1 MRNTLLLFSLFTILS
16 ISAQQSYCS
25 NANLSQG
32 NFTNW
37 LAFSGVNT
45 FGGGGIVTPNQGV
58 NAQHT
63 IMTAGNYDPN
73 LLPCL
78 NFPVVPPGFTHSAMV
93 GDYGGGVA
101 QAAKITYDFLITPQS
116 NFITYQFALIGKY
129 GNEPVQG
136 APELSVRVY
145 DDFGTGIPGTGTFY
159 QVNLQPGNPSWQN
172 CGVPTLN
179 GQLVYKGWEQI
190 GFDASAYMGQTLT
203 LELAVTDCL
212 YHLNNNN
219 HFSYGYVV
227 ATCGPIYNYIPY
239 CSNGVNDST
248 TLVAPS
254 GYSNYIWR
262 QHDNTMQVG
271 TGQSFLIDS
280 IANFTSTY
288 GDTLDCEMTNSNGSI
303 VTVSTI
309 FVDNA
314 VQAAFVDSNVCEGDI
329 TYLAN
334 NSNYQNFL
342 PSSTLWSASDGYT
355 SNAYN
360 FSHIFPSDGNYT
372 VQLITSNT
380 LGCVDTVSTN
390 VVVYQNPVYSFL
402 NQTALDTF
410 LLNGQTYTQTG
421 NYTQAIYTVNGCD
434 SVIVLN
440 LTVNHTGLFEENGES
455 LILYPNPVDQHL
467 YVQGVETLYGQH
479 YTIYNNTGSLI
490 AEGILKESKNMIL
503 VDKFQKGTY
512 FIRIKDLESRP
523 IIFTKL

>member
-1 MRNTLLLFSLFTILS
+1 MFFLLPMS
-16 ISAQQSYCS
+16 ISMYAQQSYCP

-37 LAFSGVNT
+37 SAFSGVNT
-45 FGGGGIVTPNQGV
+45 GSSGIGSIVTPNQGV
-58 NAQHT
+58 NSQHT

-93 GDYGGGVA
+93 GDYGGGVS
-101 QAAKITYDFLITPQS
+101 QASKLTYDFFITPQS
-116 NFITYQFALIGKY
+116 TFITYLFSLVGKL
-129 GNEPVQG
+129 GGESPSS
-136 APELSVRVY
+136 APQLSVSLY
-145 DDFGTGIPGTGTFY
+145 DDIGNSVPGAFY
-159 QVNLQPGNPSWQN
+159 QASLGAGMPGWQN
-172 CGVPTLN
+172 CGVSIKYRDW
-179 GQLVYKGWEQI
+179 QQI
-190 GFDASAYMGQTLT
+190 GLDVSAYMGQTLT
-203 LELAVTDCL
+203 LEIAVTDCQL
-212 YHLNNNN
+212 HLNNNI
-219 HFSYGYVV
+219 HFMYGYVV
-227 ATCGPIYNYIPY
+227 ATCGTLNTYIPY
-239 CSNGVNDST
+239 CPNGVNDST

-262 QHDNTMQVG
+262 IHDTGMQVG
-271 TGQSFLIDS
+271 TGQSFVIDS

-288 GDTLDCEMTNSNGSI
+288 GDTLDCEMTNGNGSI
-303 VTVSTI
+303 VTVYTI

-314 VQAAFVDSNVCEGDI
+314 VQASFVDSNVCEGDL

-334 NSNYQNFL
+334 NSNYQNFQPAL
-342 PSSTLWSASDGYT
+342 TSWSASDGYT

-360 FSHIFPSDGNYT
+360 FSHIFPSDGNYN

-421 NYTQAIYTVNGCD
+421 NYTQAVYTVNGCD

-440 LTVNHTGLFEENGES
+440 LTVNHTGLFQENGEP
-455 LILYPNPVDQHL
+455 LMLYPNPVDQHL
-467 YVQGVETLYGQH
+467 YVQGIEYYIGKE
-479 YTIYNNTGSLI
+479 YAIYNYTGSLVV
-490 AEGILKESKNMIL
+490 EGIIKGSENMIPM
-503 VDKFQKGTY
+503 DKFDRGIY
-512 FIRIKDLESRP
+512 FFKIKDLESNP
-523 IIFTKL
+523 ILFTKL

>member
-1 MRNTLLLFSLFTILS
+1 MFFLLPMS
-16 ISAQQSYCS
+16 ISMYAQQSYCP

-37 LAFSGVNT
+37 SAFYGVNT
-45 FGGGGIVTPNQGV
+45 GSSGIGSIVTPNQGV
-58 NAQHT
+58 NSQHT

-93 GDYGGGVA
+93 GDYGGGVS
-101 QAAKITYDFLITPQS
+101 QAAKLTYDFFITPQS
-116 NFITYQFALIGKY
+116 NLITFLFSLVGKY
-129 GNEPVQG
+129 GGESVSNTPGVQVSVWDDMG
-136 APELSVRVY
+136 NPLPGSFYQELLSV
-145 DDFGTGIPGTGTFY
+145 
-159 QVNLQPGNPSWQN
+159 GNPGWQN
-172 CGVPTLN
+172 CGVSIKYRDW
-179 GQLVYKGWEQI
+179 QQI
-190 GFDASAYMGQTLT
+190 GLDVSAYMGQTLT
-203 LELAVTDCL
+203 LEIAVTDCQL
-212 YHLNNNN
+212 HLNNNI
-219 HFSYGYVV
+219 HFMYGYVV
-227 ATCGPIYNYIPY
+227 ATCGTLNTYIPY
-239 CSNGVNDST
+239 CPNGVNDST

-262 QHDNTMQVG
+262 IHDTGMQVG
-271 TGQSFLIDS
+271 TGQSFVIDS

-288 GDTLDCEMTNSNGSI
+288 GDTLDCEMTNGNGSI
-303 VTVSTI
+303 VTVYTI

-314 VQAAFVDSNVCEGDI
+314 VQASFVDSNVCEGDL

-334 NSNYQNFL
+334 NSNYQNFQPAL
-342 PSSTLWSASDGYT
+342 TSWSASDGYT

-360 FSHIFPSDGNYT
+360 FSHIFPSDGNYN

-421 NYTQAIYTVNGCD
+421 NYTQAVYTVNGCD

-440 LTVNHTGLFEENGES
+440 LTVNHTGLFQENGEP
-455 LILYPNPVDQHL
+455 LMLYPNPVDQHL
-467 YVQGVETLYGQH
+467 YVQGIEDYIGKE
-479 YTIYNNTGSLI
+479 YAIYNYTGSLVV
-490 AEGILKESKNMIL
+490 EGIIKGSENMIPM
-503 VDKFQKGTY
+503 DKFDRGIY
-512 FIRIKDLESRP
+512 FFKIKDLESNP
-523 IIFTKL
+523 ILFTKL